1 MTTTLTAPTR
11 AVAPLPADGFIN
23 GEQLK
28 ARMDLILDVAK
39 HVMTENVDFGK
50 IPGTDKPSLWKPGAE
65 KLCVAFRVAAG
76 EPTVED
82 LSTSDEIRYRVQ
94 VPGIN
99 QINGT
104 LLGVG
109 IGECSTGEKKYK
121 WRYPVHQKEYDATP
135 ADKRR
140 MVFKRDG
147 STYPQVRTEP
157 ADLANTVLKMAHKRA
172 LVAMALVVTGASAIF
187 SQDIEDLPEEIRD
200 SVAQEERQPE
210 RKAPQRASATG
221 NAAKPKP
228 AAGDHKVSDPC
239 TIVKVT
245 EKPREGQDPVYWIE
259 TSDGQRYSTFS
270 KSDAD
275 ELKSFAGTDHP
286 VRLTYV
292 EKQSGGKTYRNFVS
306 VEIVEP
312 APAAASS
319 QPSGPAPEVT
329 EAELDWGGSKS

>member
-1 MTTTLTAPTR
+1 MATAL
-11 AVAPLPADGFIN
+11 APVSLPADGFIN

-39 HVMTENVDFGK
+39 HVMTENIDFGK

-82 LSTSDEIRYRVQ
+82 LSTVDEIRYRVQ

-109 IGECSTGEKKYK
+109 VGECSTGEKKYK
-121 WRYPVHQKEYDATP
+121 WRYPVHPNEFKAAP
-135 ADKRR
+135 ADRR
-140 MVFKRDG
+140 REVFKRDG
-147 STYPQVRTEP
+147 STYQQVRTDP

-172 LVAMALVVTGASAIF
+172 MVAMALVVTGASAIF

-200 SVAQEERQPE
+200 AVAHDEPRAAE
-210 RKAPQRASATG
+210 RKTPQRASATG
-221 NAAKPKP
+221 NGQQKAKAP
-228 AAGDHKVSDPC
+228 AGDQLVSDPC
-239 TIVKVT
+239 TITKVV
-245 EKPREGQDPVYWIE
+245 EKPREGKDPLFWIE
-259 TSDGQRYSTFS
+259 TSDNHSYSTFS
-270 KSDAD
+270 KTDAE
-275 ELKSFAGTDHP
+275 ELRSFEGTEHQ
-286 VRLTYV
+286 VRITYV
-292 EKQSGGKTYRNFVS
+292 EKQAGSKTFRNFLS
-306 VEIVEP
+306 VAIVEP

-319 QPSGPAPEVT
+319 QPSAPVQGDLT
-329 EAELDWGGSKS
+329 QDDLGNFGR

>member
-1 MTTTLTAPTR
+1 MTTAMAPR
-11 AVAPLPADGFIN
+11 ALPAVMPADGFIN

-39 HVMTENVDFGK
+39 HVMKENVDYGK

-82 LSTSDEIRYRVQ
+82 LSTPDEIRYRVQ

-109 IGECSTGEKKYK
+109 VGECSTGEKKYK
-121 WRYPVHQKEYDATP
+121 WRFPVHQKEFDATP
-135 ADKRR
+135 TDKRR
-140 MVFKRDG
+140 TVFKRDG
-147 STYPQVRTEP
+147 STYGQVRTEP

-187 SQDIEDLPEEIRD
+187 SQDIEDLPEELQD
-200 SVAQEERQPE
+200 SVAQGERQPE

-221 NAAKPKP
+221 NGGAKPK
-228 AAGDHKVSDPC
+228 ATAGDHKVTDPV
-239 TIVKVT
+239 TITKVK
-245 EKPREGQDPVYWIE
+245 EQAREGKDPLFWIE
-259 TSDGQRYSTFS
+259 TSDGQSYSTFS
-270 KSDAD
+270 KTEAD
-275 ELKSFAGTDHP
+275 ELKSFEGTAHP
-286 VRLTYV
+286 VRLTYT
-292 EKQSGGKTYRNFVS
+292 EKQVGSKTYRNFVS
-306 VEIVEP
+306 VEIVE
-312 APAAASS
+312 APAAA
-319 QPSGPAPEVT
+319 SGPAPEVT
-329 EAELDWGGSKS
+329 AAELDWGSGQ